1 MESHTR
7 LDSYGRAWHITSEQ
21 LNFELLWERV
31 QSDGFDAIIG
41 AIYHPPK
48 PVYPATDLLR
58 YIASCLET
66 IARDE
71 PTALVVLAGDFNGL
85 INNDVVS
92 RTALKHV

>member
-1 MESHTR
+1 METTHDAIHTAQDTHYGATPILMESHTR

-48 PVYPATDLLR
+48 PVYSATDLLCH
-58 YIASCLET
+58 IESCLET
-66 IARDE
+66 SQR
-71 PTALVVLAGDFNGL
+71 
-85 INNDVVS
+85 
-92 RTALKHV
+92 